1 MANQMIALQARAPQ
15 APDLGRI
22 TAQYGNMMVNMAN
35 MDKMRMERAAAQN
48 IRNIMS
54 APDFDPT
61 NAASLNKLIQL
72 GPAGVNAAQEV
83 MQAQKI
89 GLDISGLKQDQ
100 AIKQQQQAV
109 KRVETVGAGL
119 IGLLRDPSDSTLAQ
133 AAQTFAAVGMDPKE
147 YQGVLEQ
154 VSKIADPNGRKQYVL
169 EFIAQTPNAQAAL
182 KYVMPDVKSEK
193 IGDAQVFIDNNA
205 NSPTFGAELF
215 RITASPEP
223 VKLNQQ
229 VVDNTLYNVN
239 PITGVAQEAVIG
251 DATQGLVQ
259 GPRTYART
267 DTGVMSP
274 YSVATP
280 RVGTETTAAFV
291 PQTSLPG
298 SPPAPARG
306 APVRRDVGDIFNR
319 MVGVESGGR
328 QFSAPGRPL
337 TSPKGAIGIAQ
348 VMPGT
353 APEAAKLAGLP
364 YDENRY
370 RNDAQYNRAL
380 GKAYFAKQLADFGN
394 ERLAVAAYNA
404 GPGAV
409 RRALQKGGPDGWINY
424 VPRETQKYVED
435 VFGGRGNVRASA
447 GGAQPTDAPKTVTEA
462 ATEKAFKK
470 ILPIIGYDPK
480 TGKDRVSDLIA
491 ASTSGAAEM
500 LGSEVVGAFGKATP
514 GRVALGELSAIAENM
529 TFEKLRGKLGAQIS
543 DADVRLIARTMAD
556 IANGKTPANQRAA
569 AWKNVVLP
577 LLLRGANVEA
587 PKSVAPPASTRPKP
601 TPADVQAVRRN
612 RNSREWT
619 EGFRRQFGDAA
630 LRSALGG
637 R

>member
-15 APDLGRI
+15 APSLGAAA
-22 TAQYGNMMVNMAN
+22 AQYGNMMANVAN
-35 MDKMRMERAAAQN
+35 MEKMRTDREVTAA
-48 IRNIMS
+48 IRNVMS
-54 APDFDPT
+54 APDFDP
-61 NAASLNKLIQL
+61 NNPDSLNKLIQL
-72 GPAGVNAAQEV
+72 GPVGTDAAQKV
-83 MQAQKI
+83 MAAQRSGI
-89 GLDISGLKQDQ
+89 DIAGMKQDQ
-100 AIKQQQQAV
+100 AI

-119 IGLLRDPSDSTLAQ
+119 IGLLRDPSDNNLAQ
-133 AAQTFAAVGMDPKE
+133 TAQTFASVGMDPKE
-147 YQGVLEQ
+147 YQGVLKQ
-154 VSKIADPNGRKQYVL
+154 VSGIADPNGRKQFVL

-193 IGDAQVFIDNNA
+193 IGDAQVFTDNNP

-239 PITGVAQEAVIG
+239 PITGVAQEAIIG

-259 GPRTYART
+259 GPRTYTRT
-267 DTGVMSP
+267 DTGVRSP
-274 YSVATP
+274 YSIAAP
-280 RVGTETTAAFV
+280 RVGTETTAEFAQ
-291 PQTSLPG
+291 PTSLPG
-298 SPPAPARG
+298 APAAPARG
-306 APVRRDVGDIFNR
+306 APSRG
-319 MVGVESGGR
+319 GGGGR
-328 QFSAPGRPL
+328 PVAAALQTNPGALKDGPFARSQPGYTGARGGFATFNTPEAGIRAQENLLRTSYVGKGFNTIDKIVNRYAPPGREN
-337 TSPKGAIGIAQ
+337 SVASVENYKSYIAQ
-348 VMPGT
+348 RTGLDVN
-353 APEAAKLAGLP
+353 APISAAQIP
-364 YDENRY
+364 
-370 RNDAQYNRAL
+370 
-380 GKAYFAKQLADFGN
+380 
-394 ERLAVAAYNA
+394 AVAAAMREFETGNR
-404 GPGAV
+404 PG
-409 RRALQKGGPDGWINY
+409 G
-424 VPRETQKYVED
+424 
-435 VFGGRGNVRASA
+435 
-447 GGAQPTDAPKTVTEA
+447 QPSGAPKTVAEA

-470 ILPIIGYDPK
+470 ILPIIGYDPA

-491 ASTSGAAEM
+491 ASTSGGAEM
-500 LGSEVVGAFGKATP
+500 LGSEIVGAVSGKATP
-514 GRVALGELSAIAENM
+514 GRVALGELNAIAENM

-556 IANGKTPANQRAA
+556 IANGNIPANQRAA

-587 PKSVAPPASTRPKP
+587 PKSPPPGASTRPKP
-601 TPADVQAVRRN
+601 TPADIQAVRRN